1 MANNP
6 QLDIIWPIAE
16 LLRGDYKRSDYG
28 KVILPFTVL
37 RRVDCIL
44 TPTKQA
50 VLAAVPDAVS
60 KGEKVADY
68 LLNNKAKHSFHNR
81 SPYDFQKLLAEPNQ
95 IAANLMHYLN
105 GFSSNIREIFEYFL
119 FADQIIRLDKA
130 DLLYK
135 VVQEFS
141 KVDLHPKDE
150 QHPAG
155 VDNHGMGTIF
165 EELIRRFSE
174 QSNET
179 AGEHFTPR
187 EVIKLMVNL
196 LFLEDREALSKEGIV
211 RTLYDPACGTGGM
224 LSVAEEYL
232 RELNSQG
239 RLEVFGQEI
248 NPEAY
253 AICKSDMIIKG
264 HNAANLKFGNS
275 FTTDGLSG
283 EKFDYMLS
291 NPPFGVEWKKVEE
304 SIRDEYNNLG
314 YAGRFGAGL
323 PRISDGS
330 LLFLQH
336 MLAKR
341 KETDGGTRI
350 GIIFN
355 GSPLFSGGAGSGESN
370 IRRWIIE
377 NDWLEAII
385 AMPDQL
391 FYNTGI
397 YTYIWIVTNR
407 KPAKRRGKIQLINA
421 VGQFIRKR
429 KSLGNKRNEIG
440 DGEEGRPD
448 QIAEITRIYG
458 EYSDGPT
465 CKIFDNDDFGY
476 RRITVERPLR
486 MNFRISQER
495 IARLKMARLPA
506 DVIDQATEVLQRG
519 LVSDQEQPL
528 YKNMPEFE
536 AAVTALWDRTAY
548 PYPKTRQLETILL
561 AMGEND
567 ETAEIMRSADDSPI
581 ADPDLRDFE
590 NVPLKVDIREYF
602 EREVL
607 PFVPDAWINE
617 TVRDEQDG
625 VVGVVGY
632 EIPFTRYFYQYEQLT
647 PINNLEEEIV
657 LLDVQIQSM
666 LKRMIK

>member
-1 MANNP
+1 MANNH

-37 RRVDCIL
+37 RRLDCIL
-44 TPTKQA
+44 APTKQA
-50 VLAAVPDAVS
+50 VLSAVPEAVS
-60 KGEKVADY
+60 KGEKVTDY
-68 LLNNKAKHSFHNR
+68 LLNNKAKQSFHNR
-81 SPYDFQKLLAEPNQ
+81 SPFDFQRLLAEPNQ

-105 GFSSNIREIFEYFL
+105 GFSANIREIFEYFS
-119 FADQIIRLDKA
+119 FADQVTRLDKA
-130 DLLYK
+130 DLLFK

-141 KVDLHPKDE
+141 KVDLHPKDDL
-150 QHPAG
+150 HPNG
-155 VDNHGMGTIF
+155 IDNHGMGTIF

-224 LSVAEEYL
+224 LSVSEEYL
-232 RELNSQG
+232 RDLNPQG

-248 NPEAY
+248 NAEAY

-264 HNAANLKFGNS
+264 HNAANIKFGNS
-275 FTTDGLSG
+275 FTTDGLPG

-304 SIRDEYNNLG
+304 SIRDENNNLG

-341 KETDGGTRI
+341 KETDDGTRI

-385 AMPDQL
+385 AMTDQL

-397 YTYIWIVTNR
+397 NTYIWIVTNR
-407 KPAKRRGKIQLINA
+407 KPAQRCGKVQLINA
-421 VGQFIRKR
+421 VGEFVKKR

-458 EYSDGPT
+458 DFTDSST
-465 CKIFDNDDFGY
+465 CKIFDNTDFGY
-476 RRITVERPLR
+476 RRITIERPLR
-486 MNFRISQER
+486 MNFSISLER
-495 IARLKMARLPA
+495 IARLKIARLPT
-506 DVIDQATEVLQRG
+506 DVINQATEILNRSLESG
-519 LVSDQEQPL
+519 QEQPL
-528 YKNMPEFE
+528 YKSLSAFE
-536 AAVTALWDRTAY
+536 SAFTTLWDQTGY
-548 PYPKTRQLETILL
+548 SIPKPKQLEMIFM
-561 AMGEND
+561 AMGDKD
-567 ETAEIMRSADDSPI
+567 ETAEIMRTADDTPVP
-581 ADPDLRDFE
+581 DPDLRDFE

-607 PFVPDAWINE
+607 FYVPDAWINE

-625 VVGVVGY
+625 EVGIVGY
-632 EIPFTRYFYQYEQLT
+632 EIPFTRHFYEYAELK
-647 PINNLEEEIV
+647 PLSDIEKEIA
-657 LLDVQIQSM
+657 LLDEQIQPM

>member
-1 MANNP
+1 MANNH

-37 RRVDCIL
+37 RRLDCIL
-44 TPTKQA
+44 APTKQA
-50 VLAAVPDAVS
+50 VLTAVPEAVS
-60 KGEKVADY
+60 KGEKVTDY
-68 LLNNKAKHSFHNR
+68 LLNNKAKQAFHNR
-81 SPYDFQKLLAEPNQ
+81 SPYDFQRLLAEPNQ

-105 GFSSNIREIFEYFL
+105 GFSANIREIFEYFS
-119 FADQIIRLDKA
+119 FADQITRLDKA
-130 DLLYK
+130 DLLFK

-150 QHPAG
+150 HHPNG

-196 LFLEDREALSKEGIV
+196 LFLEDREVLSKEGIV

-224 LSVAEEYL
+224 LSVSEEYL
-232 RELNSQG
+232 RDLNPQG

-248 NPEAY
+248 NAEAY

-264 HNAANLKFGNS
+264 HNAANIKFGNS
-275 FTTDGLSG
+275 FTTDGLAG

-304 SIRDEYNNLG
+304 SIRDEHNNLG

-341 KETDGGTRI
+341 KETEDGTRI

-397 YTYIWIVTNR
+397 YTYIWVVTNR
-407 KPAKRRGKIQLINA
+407 KPIKRRGKVQLINA
-421 VGQFIRKR
+421 VGEFVKKR

-458 EYSDGPT
+458 DFSDSPT
-465 CKIFDNDDFGY
+465 CKIFDNTDFGY
-476 RRITVERPLR
+476 RRITIERPLK
-486 MNFRISQER
+486 MNFRISPER
-495 IARLKMARLPA
+495 IARLKTARLPM
-506 DVIDQATEVLQRG
+506 DVINQSIEILNHSLESGQ
-519 LVSDQEQPL
+519 QQPL
-528 YKNMPEFE
+528 YKSLSDFE
-536 AAVTALWDRTAY
+536 SAVTALWDQTGY
-548 PYPKTRQLETILL
+548 SIPKPKQLEMIFM
-561 AMGEND
+561 AMGDKD
-567 ETAEIMRSADDSPI
+567 ETAEIMTADGTPV
-581 ADPDLRDFE
+581 ADPDLRDYE

-625 VVGVVGY
+625 EVGIVGY
-632 EIPFTRYFYQYEQLT
+632 EIPFTRHFYEYLN
-647 PINNLEEEIV
+647 PPSISEIV
-657 LLDVQIQSM
+657 SEITELDNQIQGM
-666 LKRMIK
+666 LGKIIR

>member
-1 MANNP
+1 
-6 QLDIIWPIAE
+6 
-16 LLRGDYKRSDYG
+16 
-28 KVILPFTVL
+28 
-37 RRVDCIL
+37 
-44 TPTKQA
+44 
-50 VLAAVPDAVS
+50 
-60 KGEKVADY
+60 
-68 LLNNKAKHSFHNR
+68 
-81 SPYDFQKLLAEPNQ
+81 
-95 IAANLMHYLN
+95 MHYLN
-105 GFSSNIREIFEYFL
+105 GFSANIREIFEYFS
-119 FADQIIRLDKA
+119 FADQVTRLDKA
-130 DLLYK
+130 DLLFK

-150 QHPAG
+150 HHPNG
-155 VDNHGMGTIF
+155 IDNHGMGTIF

-196 LFLEDREALSKEGIV
+196 LFLEDREVLSKEGIV

-224 LSVAEEYL
+224 LSVSEEYL
-232 RELNSQG
+232 RDLNPQG

-248 NPEAY
+248 NAEAY

-264 HNAANLKFGNS
+264 HNAANIKFGNS
-275 FTTDGLSG
+275 FTTDGLAG

-304 SIRDEYNNLG
+304 SIRDENNNLG

-341 KETDGGTRI
+341 KETEDGTRI

-397 YTYIWIVTNR
+397 YTYIWVVTNR
-407 KPAKRRGKIQLINA
+407 KPIKRRGKVQLINA
-421 VGQFIRKR
+421 VGEFVKKR

-458 EYSDGPT
+458 DFAESST
-465 CKIFDNDDFGY
+465 CKIFDNSDFGY
-476 RRITVERPLR
+476 RRITIERPLR
-486 MNFRISQER
+486 MNFTISPER
-495 IARLKMARLPA
+495 IARLKTARLPM
-506 DVIDQATEVLQRG
+506 DVINQAIEILNHSLESGQ
-519 LVSDQEQPL
+519 QQPL
-528 YKNMPEFE
+528 YKSLPAFE
-536 AAVTALWDRTAY
+536 SAVTALWDQTGY
-548 PYPKTRQLETILL
+548 SIPKPKQLEMIFMT
-561 AMGEND
+561 MGDKD
-567 ETAEIMRSADDSPI
+567 ETAEIMTVDGTSV
-581 ADPDLRDFE
+581 ADPDLRDYE
-590 NVPLKVDIREYF
+590 NVPLKADIREYF

-607 PFVPDAWINE
+607 PYAPDAWINE

-625 VVGVVGY
+625 EVGIVGY
-632 EIPFTRYFYQYEQLT
+632 EIPFTRHFYEYLN
-647 PINNLEEEIV
+647 PPSISEIV
-657 LLDVQIQSM
+657 SKITELENQIQGM
-666 LKRMIK
+666 LGKIIR

>member
-1 MANNP
+1 MENTQ

-28 KVILPFTVL
+28 KVILPFTIL
-37 RRVDCIL
+37 RRLDCIL
-44 TPTKQA
+44 APTKQA
-50 VLAAVPDAVS
+50 VLDAVPDATK

-68 LLNNKAKHSFHNR
+68 LLNSKAKQAFHNR
-81 SPYDFQKLLAEPNQ
+81 SPYDFQRLLDDSNS
-95 IAANLMHYLN
+95 IAANIMNYLN
-105 GFSSNIREIFEYFL
+105 GFSANIREIFEYFS
-119 FADQIIRLDKA
+119 FADQVSRLDKA
-130 DLLYK
+130 NLLYK
-135 VVQEFS
+135 VVQEFG

-150 QHPAG
+150 QHPNG
-155 VDNHGMGTIF
+155 VDNHDMGAIF

-196 LFLEDREALSKEGIV
+196 LFLEDREALCKEGIV

-224 LSVAEEYL
+224 LSVSEEYL
-232 RELNSQG
+232 RQLNPQG

-264 HNAANLKFGNS
+264 HNAANIKFGNS
-275 FTTDGLSG
+275 FTTDGLTG

-304 SIRDEYNNLG
+304 SIRDEHSNLG

-341 KETDGGTRI
+341 KETDGSTRI

-377 NDWLEAII
+377 NDWLEAIV
-385 AMPDQL
+385 AMTDQL

-407 KPAKRRGKIQLINA
+407 KSPQRQGKVQLINA
-421 VGQFIRKR
+421 LGDFVKKR

-448 QIAEITRIYG
+448 QIGAITKVYG
-458 EYSDGPT
+458 DFTLSPT
-465 CKIFDNDDFGY
+465 CKIFDNADFGY

-486 MNFRISQER
+486 MSFQISVER
-495 IARLKMARLPA
+495 VTRLKVLKLPQ
-506 DVIDQATEVLQRG
+506 DLINQATDVLNRG
-519 LVSDQEQPL
+519 LAAGEQPL
-528 YKNMPEFE
+528 YRDLPAFQ
-536 AAVTALWDRTAY
+536 AAVTALWDQTMYAY
-548 PYPKTRQLETILL
+548 PKLKQWEAILRAL
-561 AMGEND
+561 GERD
-567 ETAEIMRSADDSPI
+567 EAAEILRDSEGIPVP
-581 ADPDLRDFE
+581 DPELRDFE
-590 NVPLKVDIREYF
+590 NVSFKENVQDYF
-602 EREVL
+602 EREVR
-607 PFVPDAWINE
+607 PYVSDAWINE
-617 TVRDEQDG
+617 SICDEQDG
-625 VVGVVGY
+625 EVGIVGY
-632 EIPFTRYFYQYEQLT
+632 EIPFTRYFYLYEQ
-647 PINNLEEEIV
+647 PDEINKIAAGIQALEEK
-657 LLDVQIQSM
+657 IQGM
-666 LKRMIK
+666 MEKALE